1 MKKILVATLV
11 TLSFVLIVS
20 VSFAEDIMPCYE
32 NSNYVHMSISFS
44 GSKATGIAYL
54 DLDPG
59 YTAVSKATIQ
69 EKQDSSWV
77 SVGSVGSGNEN
88 AKAVGTASVGNTY
101 RLRCTYTIY
110 DANNNKVESFTCY
123 SSPTVY

>member
-11 TLSFVLIVS
+11 TLSFVLILS
-20 VSFAEDIMPCYE
+20 VSLAEEIMPCYE
-32 NSNYVHMSISFS
+32 NSNYVHMNIAFS

-69 EKQDSSWV
+69 EKQNNTWV
-77 SVGSVGSGNEN
+77 NVGSVGIGNEN
-88 AKAVGTASVGNTY
+88 AKAVGTATVGNTY
-101 RLRCTYTIY
+101 RLRCTYSIY
-110 DANNNKVESFTCY
+110 DTNQKLVETFTCY
-123 SSPTVY
+123 SSSTVY

>member
-11 TLSFVLIVS
+11 ALSFVLILNVAL
-20 VSFAEDIMPCYE
+20 AEDIMPCYE
-32 NSNYVHMSISFS
+32 SSNYVHMKITFS

-69 EKQDSSWV
+69 EQQNNTWV
-77 SVGSVGSGNEN
+77 NVGSVGSGNEN

-101 RLRCTYTIY
+101 RLRCTYSIY
-110 DANNNKVESFTCY
+110 DANKKLVETFTCC
-123 SSPTVY
+123 SSSTVY